1 RLWQGPGSALTEGQT
16 GGPKG
21 MAAVF
26 DGVGPGAT
34 GEPPGPAPSASSA
47 TTPPFSPSAP
57 PAQCPAPP
65 ASPGGEAPVVTAHPD
80 APHGDPVSGH
90 EECLP
95 RRTTDKAM
103 QLEAKSAEQ
112 APASQLRANEQLP
125 RGTLGQLADQRAR
138 EPYGRDR
145 PDARNRAGESTARIQ

>member
-1 RLWQGPGSALTEGQT
+1 PRWGRSDVPT
-16 GGPKG
+16 GRRVPI
-21 MAAVF
+21 
-26 DGVGPGAT
+26 DGGRRR
-34 GEPPGPAPSASSA
+34 PPPQPPRPRPA
-47 TTPPFSPSAP
+47 
-57 PAQCPAPP
+57 APP
-65 ASPGGEAPVVTAHPD
+65 ASAASLAPSVSPERRSATPASASG
-80 APHGDPVSGH
+80 APHERMPEPMPSQVDPVARH
-90 EECLP
+90 EEFLP

-103 QLEAKSAEQ
+103 QLEAESAEQ